1 MRYPDYSYDKF
12 DYDSYGNPKSID
24 RRTLLDIEIEAE
36 KKFAEFVKDFR
47 SKTLSDEEVLERM
60 DIKVIETWLRKKKLK
75 KLSE

>member
-1 MRYPDYSYDKF
+1 MRYPDYSYDKLN
-12 DYDSYGNPKSID
+12 YDSYGDMKQ
-24 RRTLLDIEIEAE
+24 DIEIEAE

-47 SKTLSDEEVLERM
+47 SKALSDEEVLDRM